1 MFGLLAGFNLGK
13 GVKNL
18 CSGWICR
25 QVHCSTSL
33 CESLGKSEWY
43 RWDSSCL
50 ILGLFRSRSRQP
62 EEGERN
68 IQLIVSQEPKRVR

>member
-1 MFGLLAGFNLGK
+1 MFRLDLQTSSLLHFAVL
-13 GVKNL
+13 
-18 CSGWICR
+18 
-25 QVHCSTSL
+25 
-33 CESLGKSEWY
+33 ESLGKSERY

-50 ILGLFRSRSRQP
+50 ILGLFRSRNRQP